1 MRTEIQHKIDKIN
14 IMLENAML
22 KLNFMIVSGK
32 AKSLIQLGEGLVSL
46 DSDKYTNGGFWLWDY
61 IANEIFYSP
70 LFCTSLGFEYGELGN
85 GFGGFDRGN
94 AAQLKVEMDQIKNLV
109 ETKSLEIFTNF
120 IDFRKKDNT
129 ILKVECRGE
138 VLFLNNEPYVIL
150 GTRRILEL

>member
-1 MRTEIQHKIDKIN
+1 MKTEIQHKIDKIN

-70 LFCTSLGFEYGELGN
+70 LFCTSFLLIWMGN
-85 GFGGFDRGN
+85 IYLFR
-94 AAQLKVEMDQIKNLV
+94 V
-109 ETKSLEIFTNF
+109 IFS
-120 IDFRKKDNT
+120 IDDF
-129 ILKVECRGE
+129 CYP
-138 VLFLNNEPYVIL
+138 FA
-150 GTRRILEL
+150 